1 MSIIVGSSPTTLDVK
16 FAPDKIPGVGFK
28 REQGVLGVG
37 AVINMI
43 EQKIIKDSECPNC
56 GCKESREFKRTKGEI
71 TYIVYVCKKCRYV
84 IRRELS

>member
-1 MSIIVGSSPTTLDVK
+1 
-16 FAPDKIPGVGFK
+16 
-28 REQGVLGVG
+28 
-37 AVINMI
+37 MI